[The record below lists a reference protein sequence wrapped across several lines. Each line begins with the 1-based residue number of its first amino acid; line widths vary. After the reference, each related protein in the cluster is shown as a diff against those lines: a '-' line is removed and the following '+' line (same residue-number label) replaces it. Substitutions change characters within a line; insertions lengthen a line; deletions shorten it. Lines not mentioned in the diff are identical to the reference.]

1 MAGRMDS
8 MGLPINIC
16 IVEDD
21 LELSKSVVRYLDGAP
36 GFRCLGAFAS
46 GEEALEFIPQ
56 QQPAVVLMDI
66 NLPGMSGIECVR
78 QLRVSMP
85 ALQVIMLT
93 VYEDTD
99 QVFQSLAAGAVG
111 YLVKSTKPSHILEA
125 IRDVQTGGSPMS
137 SHIARKV
144 VQAFRPAAQAEAT
157 GKHLTPREQQ
167 VLELLA
173 KGAPYKQIGDAMGI
187 GIETIRTYIRRIY
200 EKLHVHSRIEAVMKY
215 MDSRERSARPPKG
228 ASR

>member
-1 MAGRMDS
+1 MNSLVM
-8 MGLPINIC
+8 PITIC

-21 LELSKSVVRYLDGAP
+21 VELSESVARYRDGAP

-46 GEEALEFIPQ
+46 GEAALEQIPQ
-56 QQPAVVLMDI
+56 KKPAAVLMDI

-78 QLRVSMP
+78 QLRISMP

-125 IRDVQTGGSPMS
+125 IRDVHQGGSPMS

-144 VQAFRPAAQAEAT
+144 VQAFQPPGCAKPS
-157 GKHLTPREQQ
+157 GGHLSPREQQ
-167 VLELLA
+167 VLELVA
-173 KGAPYKQIGDAMGI
+173 KGAPYKQIADAMGI
-187 GIETIRTYIRRIY
+187 GIETIRTCIRRIY
-200 EKLHVHSRIEAVMKY
+200 EKLRVHSRIEAVVKHMGR
-215 MDSRERSARPPKG
+215 RERPERPPTR
-228 ASR
+228 ASM

>member
-1 MAGRMDS
+1 M
-8 MGLPINIC
+8 PITIC

-21 LELSKSVVRYLDGAP
+21 VQLGESVACYLDGVP

-46 GEEALEFIPQ
+46 GEEALDQIPRKD
-56 QQPAVVLMDI
+56 PGVVLMDI

-78 QLRVSMP
+78 QLRVIMP

-111 YLVKSTKPSHILEA
+111 YLVKSTKPSHLLEA
-125 IRDVQTGGSPMS
+125 IRDVHKGGSPMS

-144 VQAFRPAAQAEAT
+144 VQAFQPPGRAESSSE
-157 GKHLTPREQQ
+157 HLSPREQQ

-173 KGAPYKQIGDAMGI
+173 KGAPYKQIADAMGI

-215 MDSRERSARPPKG
+215 MGSRERATRAPKG
-228 ASR
+228 SNT